1 MSDRKIRGEDSSR
14 GGDMATGQDDDVKAF
29 VLKKYSEVTRS
40 AKRQGCGP
48 AMNPCCCGGS
58 EFSPEA
64 LATALGY
71 SPDEIALPPKGAHL
85 GLSCGNPL
93 AIAEPRSGETCCA
106 TSEGGSERARVSIFV
121 ASGRK

>member
-1 MSDRKIRGEDSSR
+1 
-14 GGDMATGQDDDVKAF
+14 MATGQDDDVKAF
-29 VLKKYSEVTRS
+29 VLKKYSEVGRS

-48 AMNPCCCGGS
+48 ATNPCCCGGS
-58 EFSPEA
+58 EFSPAA

-93 AIAEPRSGETCCA
+93 AIAELRSGETVLDLG
-106 TSEGGSERARVSIFV
+106 SGGGFDCFLAAPSVGPQGRVI
-121 ASGRK
+121 GIDMTPR